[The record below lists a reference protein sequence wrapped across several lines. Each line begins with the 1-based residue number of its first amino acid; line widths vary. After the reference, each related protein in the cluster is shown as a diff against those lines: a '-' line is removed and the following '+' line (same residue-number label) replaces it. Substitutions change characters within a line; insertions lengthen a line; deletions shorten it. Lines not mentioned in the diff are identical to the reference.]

1 MSTLSEDI
9 IDLEEF
15 DEPLEYDSFS
25 VDTEEINQ
33 DDEESEVAV
42 FISDSLIKDVRH
54 TLVPIEYPATSDE
67 GIAYVYHVKNWTDPK
82 DAFHDEKS
90 CISKKNKTIIDDEKD
105 DNLTEI
111 NAIEIEE
118 RKVSLEE
125 RKLKLKQYEIDLNI
139 QRTTNKKRWKWR

>member
-82 DAFHDEKS
+82 DAFHD
-90 CISKKNKTIIDDEKD
+90 TIIDDEKD